1 MKSRKI
7 IFIQK
12 IFYLIKI
19 NLHKKNISII
29 VLKKNI
35 KYTCTFV
42 SDLQV
47 LGFSVL

>member
-1 MKSRKI
+1 MKFKKGGGAIQNKTKHVMKSRKI

-29 VLKKNI
+29 VLKK
-35 KYTCTFV
+35 T
-42 SDLQV
+42 
-47 LGFSVL
+47 